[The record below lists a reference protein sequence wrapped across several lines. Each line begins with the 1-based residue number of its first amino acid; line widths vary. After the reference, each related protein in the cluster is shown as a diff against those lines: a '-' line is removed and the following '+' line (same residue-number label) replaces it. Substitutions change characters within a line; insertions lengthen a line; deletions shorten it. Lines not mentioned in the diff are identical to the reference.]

1 MLIGSYAHT
10 LDPKGR
16 VFVPAKFRDDLG
28 EKFMLSQGSGK
39 CLFVFSAEAWEKFV
53 AKLTT
58 LPLADRRAQSFFRLL
73 CASATECDTDKQGRV
88 VIPQRLREYAGLEK
102 DVLVNGV
109 VNRAE
114 IWSKENWDDFSEAA
128 NDGFEE
134 TLEKLMELGI

>member
-1 MLIGSYAHT
+1 M
-10 LDPKGR
+10 
-16 VFVPAKFRDDLG
+16 
-28 EKFMLSQGSGK
+28 
-39 CLFVFSAEAWEKFV
+39 
-53 AKLTT
+53 
-58 LPLADRRAQSFFRLL
+58 
-73 CASATECDTDKQGRV
+73 
-88 VIPQRLREYAGLEK
+88 IPQRLREYAGLEK